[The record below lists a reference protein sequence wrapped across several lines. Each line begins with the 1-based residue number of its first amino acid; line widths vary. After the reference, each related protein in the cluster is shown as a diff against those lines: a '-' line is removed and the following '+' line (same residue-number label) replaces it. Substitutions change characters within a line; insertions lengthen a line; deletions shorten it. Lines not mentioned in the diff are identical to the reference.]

1 MSIVAGS
8 LAQYLVLI
16 VVSLF
21 GAMIQAT
28 IGFGFPV
35 FGMIFFPMVFPFATA
50 VTLCQWA
57 GTLGV
62 AYFCFKYWSH
72 IRWKTLFPF
81 IVPALLIGGSLTWYS
96 SQVSVQ
102 SLKVGLGFVLLGI
115 ALVLLLFPDKARLKP
130 SPVLGATMGSLS
142 GVLNG
147 FFAIGGPPVALYLLP
162 AIGEKIAYI
171 ATVNTYFLAFKIV
184 SLPIRLTN
192 GSITSQ
198 HIGFLLASLVSMT
211 VGSVIGDK
219 IMRLVPKRL
228 LQALVYSFVAL
239 SGVIIIVQ
247 ELV

>member
-1 MSIVAGS
+1 MFAGTVI
-8 LAQYLVLI
+8 QYMTLI
-16 VVSLF
+16 LVSLF

-35 FGMIFFPMVFPFATA
+35 FGMIFFPMVFPFDTA

-62 AYFCFKYWSH
+62 AYFCIKYFKSIQW
-72 IRWKTLFPF
+72 RTLVPF
-81 IVPALLIGGSLTWYS
+81 IIPAVLVGVSLTWYS

-102 SLKVGLGFVLLGI
+102 HLKVGLGFVLMGI
-115 ALVLLLFPDKARLKP
+115 SAMLLLFPNRAQLKP
-130 SPVLGATMGSLS
+130 STATGVSMGVVS

-171 ATVNTYFLAFKIV
+171 ATVNTYFLTFKFF

-192 GSITSQ
+192 GSITRE
-198 HIGFLLASLVSMT
+198 HIGFLIVSLLSMT
-211 VGSVIGDK
+211 AGSVIGDR

-228 LQALVYSFVAL
+228 LQVLVYSFVGI
-239 SGVIIIVQ
+239 SGLIIVFQ
-247 ELV
+247 ELY

>member
-1 MSIVAGS
+1 MNIFAGS
-8 LAQYLVLI
+8 FIQYFTLI

-62 AYFCFKYWSH
+62 AYFCIKYWSH
-72 IRWKTLFPF
+72 IRWRTLLPF
-81 IVPALLIGGSLTWYS
+81 IAPALVVGIALTWYS

-102 SLKVGLGFVLLGI
+102 HLKLGLGFVLLGI
-115 ALVLLLFPDKARLKP
+115 ATILLLFPERAKLTP
-130 SPVLGATMGSLS
+130 SPLTGGAMGALS

-147 FFAIGGPPVALYLLP
+147 LFAIGGPPVALYLLP

-171 ATVNTYFLAFKIV
+171 ATVNTYFVAFKFV

-192 GSITSQ
+192 GSISRE
-198 HIGFLLASLVSMT
+198 HIGFLIASLVSMT
-211 VGSVIGDK
+211 AGSVIGDK

-228 LQALVYSFVAL
+228 LEILVYSFVGI
-239 SGVIIIVQ
+239 SGVIIIAQ
-247 ELV
+247 ELW